1 MRLYEGPTVVEA
13 ARRLDMRIK
22 DVYLLV
28 FDGTLE
34 GGPGRDGHVHVTDE
48 AIAAHLQREGVTR

>member
-1 MRLYEGPTVVEA
+1 MRLYDGPTVVEA

-34 GGPGRDGHVHVTDE
+34 GGPGRDGHVHVTEE
-48 AIAAHLQREGVTR
+48 AIESHLQGAGSKR